1 MSELWSNSIE
11 LMLLGMG
18 SVFAF
23 LLLLVVAVT
32 IMSALINRFF
42 PQNTNPIKNKK
53 PKAGF
58 AEAEV
63 AAVAAAAWTA
73 SLTSSIPS
81 AAPSTKQAK
90 TS

>member
-32 IMSALINRFF
+32 VMSALINRFV
-42 PQNTNPIKNKK
+42 PQTTNPIKNKNSK
-53 PKAGF
+53 VGF

-63 AAVAAAAWTA
+63 AAVAVAAWAAAHK
-73 SLTSSIPS
+73 STS
-81 AAPSTKQAK
+81 PSTKQAK